1 MNKMTTGKP
10 SKPKDESPFTW
21 FFNHAD
27 LITLL
32 NYLVHNKDKKVDIP
46 DMERHLGF
54 SDFYLKKNLLKHL
67 ITTKIIK
74 KTSDGYEFTS
84 SQAAK
89 SFLKLNEEL
98 EGIKSE
104 LPVPQPEPIVE

>member
-1 MNKMTTGKP
+1 MSNGKP
-10 SKPKDESPFTW
+10 SKSKNISPFSW
-21 FFNHAD
+21 FFNHTD
-27 LITLL
+27 MIITLD
-32 NYLVHNKDKKVDIP
+32 YLVHNNGKKVDIT

-54 SDFYLKKNLLKHL
+54 SDFYLKKNILKHL

-98 EGIKSE
+98 EKIRTE
-104 LPVPQPEPIVE
+104 LPVITEEPDPQ

>member
-1 MNKMTTGKP
+1 MTNGKP
-10 SKPKDESPFTW
+10 SKPKNISPFSW
-21 FFNHAD
+21 FFNHVD
-27 LITLL
+27 IITLL
-32 NYLVHNKDKKVDIP
+32 DYLVHNNGKTVNEADI
-46 DMERHLGF
+46 EKHLGF
-54 SDFYLKKNLLKHL
+54 SEFYIKKNLMKHL

-98 EGIKSE
+98 ETARAD
-104 LPVPQPEPIVE
+104 LPVVQNTDNA